1 MPTKFNVAHSLIVQC
16 LGRNRPSTCN
26 FHFRQFC
33 FTKSTLIKKSKS
45 SINFVRYFLAKQ
57 WNVFKIINIRVAEYT
72 YTRSG
77 QIAISLIF
85 FQLFCLLSTFKCYIL
100 ILIFFLPL
108 WLRAAFRFLNAWNRL
123 ERVDR
128 FPDYKNLSDMWFS
141 TFPLRQKPG

>member
-26 FHFRQFC
+26 FHFRQFS

-45 SINFVRYFLAKQ
+45 SINFVRHFLAKQ
-57 WNVFKIINIRVAEYT
+57 WNVFKIIIIRVAEYT

-85 FQLFCLLSTFKCYIL
+85 FQLFCLLSTFKCYIT
-100 ILIFFLPL
+100 ILIFFLAL

-128 FPDYKNLSDMWFS
+128 FPDYENLSDMWFS
-141 TFPLRQKPG
+141 TFPLRQKPC